1 VDCNDRQAYI
11 FIMFLIIAGSVVV
24 ALLSGTYAWDR
35 RARRQGH
42 RLRGP
47 GAMSRDFREAKQDA
61 HVIGSALGQMQ
72 NDVSWTAHSR
82 RNRQR

>member
-1 VDCNDRQAYI
+1 
-11 FIMFLIIAGSVVV
+11 MFLIIAGIVVI

-42 RLRGP
+42 RLRAP
-47 GAMSRDFREAKQDA
+47 GEMARDFREAKQDA
-61 HVIGSALGQMQ
+61 HVIDSTLGKLQS
-72 NDVSWTAHSR
+72 DVSWTAHSR